1 MSPQEFLVYD
11 EFSEIKILKYRLPKK
26 NSNITFKFCNE
37 KGNYKFME
45 LIQNAIM
52 YQYLLGIAVTVTT
65 NGAVQVMKLF
75 DAGVA
80 KYLTVLH

>member
-1 MSPQEFLVYD
+1 
-11 EFSEIKILKYRLPKK
+11 
-26 NSNITFKFCNE
+26 
-37 KGNYKFME
+37 ME

-65 NGAVQVMKLF
+65 NGAVQDMKLF